1 MNQELEVAVRKHG
14 EVALIDIKGDV
25 TAVTGEHIE
34 RAYQQVCGEGVSKV
48 VLCFDSGSYINSGG
62 IAIII
67 GIAADGKETERIIRI
82 TGLSPHFQKIFG
94 MVGLTKY
101 AEIFPSEQAALAQ
114 L

>member
-1 MNQELEVAVRKHG
+1 MNQVLEVAVRKQG

-25 TAVTGEHIE
+25 TAATGEHIE
-34 RAYQQVCGEGVSKV
+34 RAYQQVCGEGLNKV
-48 VLCFDSGSYINSGG
+48 LLCFDSGSYINSGG

-101 AEIFPSEQAALAQ
+101 AAIFSSEQDALAQ
-114 L
+114 F